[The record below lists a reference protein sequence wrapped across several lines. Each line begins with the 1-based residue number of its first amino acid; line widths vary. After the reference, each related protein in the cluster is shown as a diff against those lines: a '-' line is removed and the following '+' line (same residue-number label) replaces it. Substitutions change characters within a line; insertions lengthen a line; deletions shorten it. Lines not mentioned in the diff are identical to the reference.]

1 MSNASSKSGPGQ
13 NRRPYLILAI
23 LLLAILLILFF
34 RSFLP
39 AQALFSN
46 DGPLAVQVADPYKL
60 PGAFFGIWND
70 LFWLGANNG
79 SFMPNTWGVM
89 LLGLGPYGY
98 TNFHVPIALLFLGL
112 CAAFFFRQLGFKPMV
127 CILGGLA
134 AALNGNF
141 FSNGCWGLSSRALAL
156 AMSFLALAAIESS
169 LKSRPIIKSILAGLA
184 IGLSIS
190 DAGDNGAIFSLFVAA
205 FAFFRTVVREGR
217 LGPKVAKGIGK
228 VALMAVCAGVLA
240 AQTLNVF
247 QQTAVK
253 GIVGINQPEQS
264 KEQKWGWATQWSLP
278 KSEIL
283 RVIIS
288 GLYGY
293 RVDAPDGGNYWGA
306 VGQDASAP
314 QLLKELDSSDPQA
327 RQQAAAALQR
337 VTLRHSGAGEYA
349 GVLVVLIALWG
360 IAKSVRNSGNTYS
373 ELERKMIWFW
383 SAMAFVAMLLGW
395 GRYAQFYQFIYAL
408 PYFSTI
414 RNPMKFFH
422 PFHLALLILFAYGL
436 QGLARRYLET
446 AGAKVQSLSAQWKVW
461 WAKAQPFEKRWT
473 WGCIAAVAL
482 SILGFLIYSSSQ
494 GELAQ
499 HIMKIGFGDPDLSK
513 AMAKFSVGEFGWFVL
528 FLLLSV
534 GAVLLVQSGVFA
546 GRKAAW
552 AGALLGL
559 VLVLDLVRSDSHW
572 IIYENYKE
580 KYATNPAI
588 EVLRQNPYE
597 HRVKLLH
604 GFFSEWVQFH
614 FQFYNIQGL
623 DVAQMPRV
631 PEDYAAF
638 TGAFGGETS
647 QVRYWELCNVRY
659 LLGFTNQLQMLNGQM
674 DPVQHRFRIHTTF
687 DIVPKPG
694 VTSIRRMEDIQQFV
708 AKPDGQLAL
717 FEFTGALPRVKLY
730 SHWQISTNDHETLT
744 NLASPAFDP
753 AQSVLVA
760 GDGVAPAPATAAS
773 NAAPATV
780 TFASYSPRKI
790 ELNASNSS
798 PAMLLLNDRFDP
810 NWKVEVDGKPAPLL
824 RCNFIMRGV
833 HLPAGQHQVT
843 FRFAPDHTMFFVSLG
858 AVVVGL
864 LLVGFLLLSRE
875 PGQAQVSD
883 PQTAGQSGSAS
894 RSTLVEA
901 SRKVEKR

>member
-327 RQQAAAALQR
+327 RQQAA
-337 VTLRHSGAGEYA
+337 
-349 GVLVVLIALWG
+349 
-360 IAKSVRNSGNTYS
+360 VR
-373 ELERKMIWFW
+373 
-383 SAMAFVAMLLGW
+383 
-395 GRYAQFYQFIYAL
+395 
-408 PYFSTI
+408 
-414 RNPMKFFH
+414 
-422 PFHLALLILFAYGL
+422 
-436 QGLARRYLET
+436 
-446 AGAKVQSLSAQWKVW
+446 
-461 WAKAQPFEKRWT
+461 
-473 WGCIAAVAL
+473 
-482 SILGFLIYSSSQ
+482 
-494 GELAQ
+494 
-499 HIMKIGFGDPDLSK
+499 
-513 AMAKFSVGEFGWFVL
+513 
-528 FLLLSV
+528 
-534 GAVLLVQSGVFA
+534 
-546 GRKAAW
+546 
-552 AGALLGL
+552 
-559 VLVLDLVRSDSHW
+559 
-572 IIYENYKE
+572 
-580 KYATNPAI
+580 
-588 EVLRQNPYE
+588 
-597 HRVKLLH
+597 
-604 GFFSEWVQFH
+604 
-614 FQFYNIQGL
+614 
-623 DVAQMPRV
+623 
-631 PEDYAAF
+631 
-638 TGAFGGETS
+638 
-647 QVRYWELCNVRY
+647 
-659 LLGFTNQLQMLNGQM
+659 
-674 DPVQHRFRIHTTF
+674 RI
-687 DIVPKPG
+687 
-694 VTSIRRMEDIQQFV
+694 
-708 AKPDGQLAL
+708 
-717 FEFTGALPRVKLY
+717 
-730 SHWQISTNDHETLT
+730 N
-744 NLASPAFDP
+744 
-753 AQSVLVA
+753 
-760 GDGVAPAPATAAS
+760 
-773 NAAPATV
+773 
-780 TFASYSPRKI
+780 
-790 ELNASNSS
+790 
-798 PAMLLLNDRFDP
+798 
-810 NWKVEVDGKPAPLL
+810 
-824 RCNFIMRGV
+824 
-833 HLPAGQHQVT
+833 
-843 FRFAPDHTMFFVSLG
+843 
-858 AVVVGL
+858 
-864 LLVGFLLLSRE
+864 
-875 PGQAQVSD
+875 
-883 PQTAGQSGSAS
+883 
-894 RSTLVEA
+894 
-901 SRKVEKR
+901 